1 MTLALCQ
8 TSALKMSYSR
18 FLASGECVVEET
30 AEQYGAISVL
40 YCSVGK
46 EMGSNEVSLSWEVSG
61 RPLKGEYFLV
71 GV

>member
-1 MTLALCQ
+1 M
-8 TSALKMSYSR
+8 
-18 FLASGECVVEET
+18 EET
-30 AEQYGAISVL
+30 AEQYGVISVL